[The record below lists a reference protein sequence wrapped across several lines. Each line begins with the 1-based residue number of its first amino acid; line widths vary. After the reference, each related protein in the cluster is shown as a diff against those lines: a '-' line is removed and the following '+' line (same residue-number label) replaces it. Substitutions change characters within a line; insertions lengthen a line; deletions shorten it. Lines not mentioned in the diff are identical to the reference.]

1 MDRLIGIKQ
10 RQYARLDEMRVQ
22 EDKLAKR
29 LTNKYRARENPF
41 KNTDTAEQIKRFL
54 DLEERNPKRNA
65 LFSFIAEKRFNDIM
79 LPNSMFDAPLEQRKR
94 IEQIIAEENKKM
106 QSNDNDEQKFDRL
119 KRQVEE
125 LVE

>member
-1 MDRLIGIKQ
+1 
-10 RQYARLDEMRVQ
+10 
-22 EDKLAKR
+22 
-29 LTNKYRARENPF
+29 
-41 KNTDTAEQIKRFL
+41 
-54 DLEERNPKRNA
+54 
-65 LFSFIAEKRFNDIM
+65 M